1 MSKLLINSNIH
12 NNKNSTKKRNIE
24 IDIIKG
30 FACISVVYIH
40 CSAPHFVGNL
50 LIVINRYAVPFFFFT
65 SGYYF
70 LNFDLQI
77 TNIRIINKIKHLFIL
92 LRRAGLFYFIF
103 CIIFNKIKYKSW
115 SIIAFTKQLINK
127 KNIKRFIILNTPF
140 LYLHMWFVLALLYCY
155 LFMLLFN
162 NINSKI
168 ITSSFFLYFFAIFGI
183 IGYHLLAEF
192 GNISLIRLFKES
204 LGIKISIHILFI
216 F

>member
-1 MSKLLINSNIH
+1 
-12 NNKNSTKKRNIE
+12 
-24 IDIIKG
+24 
-30 FACISVVYIH
+30 
-40 CSAPHFVGNL
+40 
-50 LIVINRYAVPFFFFT
+50 
-65 SGYYF
+65 
-70 LNFDLQI
+70 
-77 TNIRIINKIKHLFIL
+77 
-92 LRRAGLFYFIF
+92 
-103 CIIFNKIKYKSW
+103 
-115 SIIAFTKQLINK
+115 
-127 KNIKRFIILNTPF
+127 
-140 LYLHMWFVLALLYCY
+140 MWFVLALLYCY